1 MVLLGNQNTTVISD
15 NYIKILNKRKIMIKY
30 ILMITVLFKPKAVL
44 HHCQYGQNA
53 KYGAPFSVKL
63 NSTYLKM
70 SINTMIS
77 PVFM

>member
-1 MVLLGNQNTTVISD
+1 
-15 NYIKILNKRKIMIKY
+15 
-30 ILMITVLFKPKAVL
+30 MITVLFKPKAVL

-53 KYGAPFSVKL
+53 KYGASFSVKL